1 MLDLLEAGVE
11 ALRTNS
17 GQPLSA
23 QRLPDRGGP
32 EQRVVSP
39 QELRAGM
46 AAGSYSAGE
55 IANALSVSRETVA
68 DWLSG
73 KAAIPSWVPVTMR
86 MIALLTPSARRKLQ
100 NGAAP
105 YKSKTATQKSH
116 PFSKIE
122 DL

>member
-11 ALRTNS
+11 ALRSNS
-17 GQPLSA
+17 GQRFPCQGA
-23 QRLPDRGGP
+23 PGQAM
-32 EQRVVSP
+32 VSP

-46 AAGSYSAGE
+46 AAGAWSAGE
-55 IANALSVSRETVA
+55 FANALSVPRETVE

-86 MIALLTPSARRKLQ
+86 AIALLTPSARRKLQ
-100 NGAAP
+100 NGAAS
-105 YKSKTATQKSH
+105 YKTKTEPQRSH

-122 DL
+122 EL

>member
-1 MLDLLEAGVE
+1 MLDLLEAGIE
-11 ALRTNS
+11 ALRSNS
-17 GQPLSA
+17 GQPLPGHGVPEA
-23 QRLPDRGGP
+23 DLPD
-32 EQRVVSP
+32 QRVVSP

-46 AAGSYSAGE
+46 AAGPYSVGE
-55 IANALSVSRETVA
+55 IANALSVSRETVD

-73 KAAIPSWVPVTMR
+73 KAAIPAWVPVAMR

-100 NGAAP
+100 NGAAS
-105 YKSKTATQKSH
+105 YKNKTEPQKTH

>member
-1 MLDLLEAGVE
+1 MLDLLEAGIG
-11 ALRTNS
+11 ALRSNS
-17 GQPLSA
+17 GQPN
-23 QRLPDRGGP
+23 PDYGGP
-32 EQRVVSP
+32 GHRAVSP

-46 AAGSYSAGE
+46 AAGPYSVGE
-55 IANALSVSRETVA
+55 IANALSVPRETVD

-73 KAAIPSWVPVTMR
+73 KAAIPSWVPVAMR

-100 NGAAP
+100 NGAAS
-105 YKSKTATQKSH
+105 YKTKTEPQRSH

>member
-11 ALRTNS
+11 ALRPNC
-17 GQPLSA
+17 GQPLPA
-23 QRLPDRGGP
+23 QRLPGGCGP
-32 EQRVVSP
+32 DQRAVSP

-46 AAGSYSAGE
+46 AAGSYSEGE
-55 IANALSVSRETVA
+55 IANALSVPRETVT

-100 NGAAP
+100 NGAAS
-105 YKSKTATQKSH
+105 YKSKTEPQKSH